1 MRDLGIAIT
10 VITVAILFIG
20 AGIIASVLTWMGK

>member
-1 MRDLGIAIT
+1 MKDLGIAIT

-20 AGIIASVLTWMGK
+20 AGIIASTLTWMGK